1 VPRGTLP
8 LEGCWC
14 GLLAYSPAIGAWSW
28 HGAIRVQ
35 YASMGWEL
43 SSLGYPI
50 SDEFAIPGGRRSNFA
65 HGFITYRYSDGAI
78 TVG

>member
-1 VPRGTLP
+1 
-8 LEGCWC
+8 
-14 GLLAYSPAIGAWSW
+14 
-28 HGAIRVQ
+28 
-35 YASMGWEL
+35 MGWEL